1 MEENTMRKH
10 LKLLAFILSLFFIV
24 HPMSAFALASPSE
37 AIQEAQKHFDEW
49 GFPHKE
55 GIVLV
60 LSGGGTKGL
69 AHIGVLEVLERENIP
84 IAAIVGTSMGA
95 VIGGLYA
102 SGYNAE
108 EMREIISG
116 LDLMEII
123 SNRSSAE
130 VKDVN
135 YNKPPSSGSSIFNV
149 YMDGQK
155 KPRSSRGMLRAKGL
169 YAFLNEMTARVT
181 VTDFN
186 LLSIPFAAI
195 ATDLETG
202 ETVVLRDGN
211 LASAL
216 RASVSIP
223 GIFEPWEMNGRL
235 LVDGGLRANL
245 PVLEAKKLF
254 PGHPIVA
261 VNLSPEK
268 IRKKRENLRSMVEVM
283 AQTIEILMIHQ
294 VRANAAA
301 ADLVIAPKVKDFGVL
316 QSDGYDEII
325 ARGIVA
331 AEPMVEQLQNIS
343 CEPDKTY
350 CEFSH
355 VDPPS
360 TVKPTVTEI
369 RFEGIPER
377 MAKILHGKYDEW
389 IGEPL
394 DMEKVA
400 DAVKILSTGD
410 DFVSVEGR
418 AQTLTENTAA
428 VVFSIERPSK
438 YEFGLSGYASNIYPD
453 NWLSLSAQMRD
464 IFSEG
469 DVGSAEYR
477 FGSKWGGML
486 RYFTPKTERDTQF
499 GFVIS
504 AREEGL
510 VPANAAAFELE
521 RYTAR
526 IAWYKDISRNS
537 RIGLGYA
544 IERVELLDNGTID
557 GPYISFTFNN
567 LDDPV
572 LPTKGFSINSDI
584 WFPNGETT
592 ITHTRFHTY
601 LPIWPTWNVVL
612 SGGLK
617 TGDVDNPAYA
627 ATLGTNEELFS
638 LAAHPLMGDQAY
650 WLHLGAAKTITKS
663 WWGGINLEIF
673 GNFGQVMREWSNEN
687 SWWEAGIAL
696 SAPMTNFS
704 SRVMLIYDQSGE
716 LTFGYSIGIPM
727 WWNGPLP

>member
-1 MEENTMRKH
+1 
-10 LKLLAFILSLFFIV
+10 
-24 HPMSAFALASPSE
+24 
-37 AIQEAQKHFDEW
+37 
-49 GFPHKE
+49 
-55 GIVLV
+55 
-60 LSGGGTKGL
+60 
-69 AHIGVLEVLERENIP
+69 
-84 IAAIVGTSMGA
+84 
-95 VIGGLYA
+95 
-102 SGYNAE
+102 
-108 EMREIISG
+108 
-116 LDLMEII
+116 
-123 SNRSSAE
+123 
-130 VKDVN
+130 
-135 YNKPPSSGSSIFNV
+135 
-149 YMDGQK
+149 
-155 KPRSSRGMLRAKGL
+155 
-169 YAFLNEMTARVT
+169 
-181 VTDFN
+181 
-186 LLSIPFAAI
+186 IPFAAI

-202 ETVVLRDGN
+202 DSVVLRDGN

-216 RASVSIP
+216 RASLSIP

-268 IRKKRENLRSMVEVM
+268 IRKNRENLRSMVEVM
-283 AQTIEILMIHQ
+283 AQTIEILMVNQ

-325 ARGIVA
+325 ARGVAA

-360 TVKPTVTEI
+360 TVRPTVTEI

-377 MAKILHGKYDEW
+377 MATILHGKYDEW

-394 DMEKVA
+394 DMKKVA

-418 AQTLTENTAA
+418 AQDLTENTAA
-428 VVFSIERPSK
+428 IVFSIERPSK
-438 YEFGLSGYASNIYPD
+438 YAFGLSGYASNIYPD
-453 NWLSLSAQMRD
+453 NWLSLSAQIRD

-477 FGSKWGGML
+477 FGSKWGAML

-526 IAWYKDISRNS
+526 IAWYKDISTNF

-544 IERVELLDNGTID
+544 VERVELLDNGTID
-557 GPYISFTFNN
+557 GPYINLTFNN
-567 LDDPV
+567 LDDPI
-572 LPTKGFSINSDI
+572 LPTRGFSINSDI

-617 TGDVDNPAYA
+617 TGDVDDPAYA

-638 LAAHPLMGDQAY
+638 LAAHPLLGDQAY
-650 WLHLGAAKTITKS
+650 WLHLGAAKTITRS
-663 WWGGINLEIF
+663 WWGGINLEAF
-673 GNFGQVMREWSNEN
+673 GNFGQVMREWNNEE
-687 SWWEAGIAL
+687 SWWEVGIAL
-696 SAPMTNFS
+696 SAPTTNFS
-704 SRVMLIYDQSGE
+704 SRVMVIYDQSGE

>member
-1 MEENTMRKH
+1 MRKY
-10 LKLLAFILSLFFIV
+10 LKSLAFILSLFFII
-24 HPMSAFALASPSE
+24 HPMSTLALASPSE

-102 SGYNAE
+102 SGYNAK
-108 EMREIISG
+108 EMREIISE

-130 VKDVN
+130 VKDYN

-149 YMDGQK
+149 YMDGKK
-155 KPRSSRGMLRAKGL
+155 KPRSNRGMLRAKGL
-169 YAFLNEMTARVT
+169 YSFLNEMTIRVT

-186 LLSIPFAAI
+186 LLPIPFAAM

-202 ETVVLRDGN
+202 ESVVLRDGN

-216 RASVSIP
+216 RASISIP
-223 GIFEPWEMNGRL
+223 GIFDPWEMNGRL
-235 LVDGGLRANL
+235 LVDGGLIANL

-254 PGHPIVA
+254 PGHPVVA
-261 VNLSPEK
+261 VNLSPEN
-268 IRKKRENLRSMVEVM
+268 ITKKRETLRSMLEVM
-283 AQTIEILMIHQ
+283 AQTVEILMVHQ
-294 VRANAAA
+294 VKVNVAA
-301 ADLVIAPKVKDFGVL
+301 ADLVISPEVKDFGAL

-325 ARGIVA
+325 ARGVAA
-331 AEPMVEQLQNIS
+331 AEPMAEQLQNIS
-343 CEPDKTY
+343 CEPDKTF
-350 CEFSH
+350 CEFTH
-355 VDPPS
+355 VEPPS
-360 TVKPTVTEI
+360 AVRPTVTEI

-377 MAKILHGKYDEW
+377 MSGILHGKYDEW
-389 IGEPL
+389 LGEPL

-418 AQTLTENTAA
+418 AQPLTEDTAA
-428 VVFSIERPSK
+428 IVFSIERPSK

-464 IFSEG
+464 IFFEG

-477 FGSKWGGML
+477 FGSKWGAML
-486 RYFTPKTERDTQF
+486 RYFTPRTEHDTQF
-499 GFVIS
+499 GMVIS
-504 AREEGL
+504 GREEGL
-510 VPANAAAFELE
+510 EPANAAAFELE
-521 RYTAR
+521 RYSAK
-526 IAWYKDISRNS
+526 IAWYKDINRNF

-544 IERVELLDNGTID
+544 VERVEYLKDETVD
-557 GPYISFTFNN
+557 GPYMNFTFNN

-572 LPTKGFSINSDI
+572 LPTKGFFVNSDI

-592 ITHTRFHTY
+592 ITHTRFHMY
-601 LPIWPTWNVVL
+601 LPVWPTWNVIL

-617 TGDVDNPAYA
+617 TGDGDDPAYA
-627 ATLGTNEELFS
+627 AALGTNEELFS
-638 LAAHPLMGDQAY
+638 LAAHPLIGDQAY
-650 WLHLGAAKTITKS
+650 WLHLGAAKTITRS
-663 WWGGINLEIF
+663 WWGGINLEVF
-673 GNFGQVMREWSNEN
+673 GNFGQVMKEWNN
-687 SWWEAGIAL
+687 NKSWWETGIAL

-704 SRVMLIYDQSGE
+704 SRVMVIYDQSGE
-716 LTFGYSIGIPM
+716 ITFGYSIGIPI
-727 WWNGPLP
+727 WWDGPLP

>member
-1 MEENTMRKH
+1 MRKY
-10 LKLLAFILSLFFIV
+10 LKSLALVLSIFFIFNS
-24 HPMSAFALASPSE
+24 MSTLALASPSE
-37 AIQEAQKHFDEW
+37 AMHEAQKHFEEW

-95 VIGGLYA
+95 IIGGLYA
-102 SGYNAE
+102 SGYNVE
-108 EMREIISG
+108 EMKEIISE

-130 VKDVN
+130 VKDYN

-149 YMDGQK
+149 YMDGKK
-155 KPRSSRGMLRAKGL
+155 KPRSNRGMLRAKAL
-169 YAFLNEMTARVT
+169 YSFLNEMTARVT

-186 LLSIPFAAI
+186 LLTIPFAAM

-202 ETVVLRDGN
+202 ESVVLRDGN

-254 PGHPIVA
+254 PGHPVVA

-268 IRKKRENLRSMVEVM
+268 ITKNRDNLRSMLEVM
-283 AQTIEILMIHQ
+283 AQTVEILMVHQ
-294 VRANAAA
+294 VRVNAAA
-301 ADLVIAPKVKDFGVL
+301 ADLVISPKVKDFGVL
-316 QSDGYDEII
+316 QSEGYDEII
-325 ARGIVA
+325 ARGVAA

-343 CEPDKTY
+343 CEPDKTF
-350 CEFSH
+350 CEFRH

-360 TVKPTVTEI
+360 TVRPTVTEI

-377 MAKILHGKYDEW
+377 MSRILHGKYDEW
-389 IGEPL
+389 IGKSL

-418 AQTLTENTAA
+418 AQTLTEDTAA
-428 VVFSIERPSK
+428 IVFSIERPSK
-438 YEFGLSGYASNIYPD
+438 YEFGISGYASNIYPD
-453 NWLSLSAQMRD
+453 NWLSFNAQMRD
-464 IFSEG
+464 IFFEG

-477 FGSKWGGML
+477 FGSKWGAML
-486 RYFTPKTERDTQF
+486 RYFTPKTEHDTQF
-499 GFVIS
+499 GLVIS
-504 AREEGL
+504 GREEGL
-510 VPANAAAFELE
+510 EPANAAAFELE
-521 RYTAR
+521 RYNAK
-526 IAWYKDISRNS
+526 IAWYKDVNRNF

-544 IERVELLDNGTID
+544 IERVEYLEDGTVD
-557 GPYISFTFNN
+557 GPYINFTFNN

-572 LPTKGFSINSDI
+572 LPTKGFFVNSDM

-592 ITHTRFHTY
+592 ITHTRFHMY
-601 LPIWPTWNVVL
+601 LPVWPTWNVVL

-617 TGDVDNPAYA
+617 TGDGDDPAYA

-650 WLHLGAAKTITKS
+650 WMHLGAAKTITRS

-673 GNFGQVMREWSNEN
+673 GNFGQTMREWEN
-687 SWWEAGIAL
+687 DQSWWEAGIAL

-716 LTFGYSIGIPM
+716 FTLGYSIGIPM

>member
-1 MEENTMRKH
+1 MRRY
-10 LKLLAFILSLFFIV
+10 LKSLAFILSIFFIFY
-24 HPMSAFALASPSE
+24 PMSAVSLASPSE
-37 AIQEAQKHFDEW
+37 AMQEAQKHHDEW

-95 VIGGLYA
+95 IIGGIYA
-102 SGYNAE
+102 TGYNAQ
-108 EMREIISG
+108 EMRQIISE
-116 LDLMEII
+116 LDMMEII
-123 SNRSSAE
+123 SNRSYAE
-130 VKDVN
+130 VIDVN

-149 YMDGQK
+149 YMDSEK
-155 KPRSSRGMLRAKGL
+155 KTRSNRGMLRAKGL
-169 YAFLNEMTARVT
+169 YAFLSEMTARVT

-186 LLSIPFAAI
+186 LLSIPFAAM

-202 ETVVLRDGN
+202 ETVVLREGN

-216 RASVSIP
+216 RASLSIP
-223 GIFEPWEMNGRL
+223 GIFEPWERNGRL
-235 LVDGGLRANL
+235 LVDGGLKANL

-261 VNLSPEK
+261 VNLSPEN
-268 IRKKRENLRSMVEVM
+268 ITKKREALRSMVEVM
-283 AQTIEILMIHQ
+283 AQTIEILMINQ
-294 VRANAAA
+294 VKTNAAA
-301 ADLVIAPKVKDFGVL
+301 ADLLIVPQVKDFGIL
-316 QSDGYDEII
+316 QSEGYDEII
-325 ARGIVA
+325 ARGVEA
-331 AEPMVEQLQNIS
+331 AETMVDQLRNIS
-343 CEPDKTY
+343 YEQDKTY
-350 CEFSH
+350 CEFRH

-360 TVKPTVTEI
+360 TVRPTVTEI
-369 RFEGIPER
+369 RFEGIPDR
-377 MAKILHGKYDEW
+377 MSRILHGKYDEW
-389 IGEPL
+389 IDKPL

-400 DAVKILSTGD
+400 DAVKLLSMGD
-410 DFVSVEGR
+410 DFISVEGR
-418 AQTLTENTAA
+418 AQNITKDTAA
-428 VVFSIERPSK
+428 IVFSIERPSK

-453 NWLSLSAQMRD
+453 NWLSVSAQMRD
-464 IFSEG
+464 IFFEG
-469 DVGSAEYR
+469 DVGAAEYR
-477 FGSKWGGML
+477 FGSKWGAML

-499 GFVIS
+499 GLVIS
-504 AREEGL
+504 GREEGL
-510 VPANAAAFELE
+510 EPANAAAFSLE

-526 IAWYKDISRNS
+526 LAWYKDINRNT

-544 IERVELLDNGTID
+544 VERVQSVDDGTID
-557 GPYISFTFNN
+557 GPYINFSFNS

-572 LPTKGFSINSDI
+572 LPTKGLSINSDI

-601 LPIWPTWNVVL
+601 LPVWPTWNVVL

-617 TGDVDNPAYA
+617 TGDVDDPAYA

-638 LAAHPLMGDQAY
+638 LAARPLVGDQAY
-650 WLHLGAAKTITKS
+650 WLHLGAAKTMTRS
-663 WWGGINLEIF
+663 WWGGINLEVF
-673 GNFGQVMREWSNEN
+673 GKFGQVMRGWSNEE

-696 SAPMTNFS
+696 SAPTNNFS

-716 LTFGYSIGIPM
+716 FTFGYSIGIPL